1 MKKVITVRF
10 KQSGKTYYFD
20 PAGMDIKTGDHVIV
34 ETARGTECAEVV
46 QGVREVPDSQ
56 VVKQLKSVTR
66 MADAVDVRRMRQ
78 NREDEKRAFKI
89 CEERIARHKL
99 EMKLVDVEYTLD
111 RSKILFYFIAD
122 GRIDFRELV
131 KDLAGVFRARI
142 ELRWTCLPDQE
153 DPLAV
158 FTRKGITVVSG
169 MAWGIDKASHE
180 ASLGRTGSSIAVLGT
195 GIDVPYPRANT
206 RLYDRMAAKG
216 LLVSEFAPGTP
227 ALRENF
233 PVRNRIISGLS
244 LGVVVVEAAS
254 RSGTLI
260 TSRLALEQGREVYAV
275 PGAALSGQSL
285 GCQELVRQGAKP
297 VFAPEDVLEDLAGPL
312 RDFGVQADHLTR
324 EAAERRRR
332 AEAEGTGLSRTLFA
346 CMPPETD
353 TPPKADSGNGEE
365 RPTQGAGD
373 TDTAAASPAQD
384 TIIPLLREQGPLH
397 VDALGA
403 ALGRSPAELA
413 PVLLGLEIMGRIR
426 RLPGARYEAV

>member
-1 MKKVITVRF
+1 M
-10 KQSGKTYYFD
+10 
-20 PAGMDIKTGDHVIV
+20 
-34 ETARGTECAEVV
+34 
-46 QGVREVPDSQ
+46 
-56 VVKQLKSVTR
+56 
-66 MADAVDVRRMRQ
+66 
-78 NREDEKRAFKI
+78 
-89 CEERIARHKL
+89 
-99 EMKLVDVEYTLD
+99 
-111 RSKILFYFIAD
+111 
-122 GRIDFRELV
+122 
-131 KDLAGVFRARI
+131 
-142 ELRWTCLPDQE
+142 
-153 DPLAV
+153 
-158 FTRKGITVVSG
+158 
-169 MAWGIDKASHE
+169 
-180 ASLGRTGSSIAVLGT
+180 
-195 GIDVPYPRANT
+195 
-206 RLYDRMAAKG
+206 
-216 LLVSEFAPGTP
+216 
-227 ALRENF
+227 
-233 PVRNRIISGLS
+233 
-244 LGVVVVEAAS
+244 VVVEAAS

-373 TDTAAASPAQD
+373 TDTAAASPVQD